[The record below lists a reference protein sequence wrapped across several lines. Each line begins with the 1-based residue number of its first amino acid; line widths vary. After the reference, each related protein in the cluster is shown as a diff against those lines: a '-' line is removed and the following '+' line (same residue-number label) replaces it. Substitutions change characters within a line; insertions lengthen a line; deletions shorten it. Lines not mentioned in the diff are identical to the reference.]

1 MQALSF
7 KELEHLK
14 TLDERCDKCG
24 HQLVEII
31 TLDIEPFCQNCQ
43 RRMTE
48 EKNEQRVK
56 AMEDYVKRQKT
67 YGWLKQRSLILDRQL
82 KRARFTNFDVQTRA
96 EQNLKQKA
104 QRIANDYI
112 DGQVFNTILTGTPGA
127 GKSHLAM
134 AILAHINENSDPY
147 KRCLYIAI
155 QDMMRKI
162 RASFDNSESRYTEQ
176 YCIDLCQEA
185 DVLVLDDLGA
195 ETGAIQA
202 QRAASD
208 FTNRVLNAVIDSR
221 QDKPT
226 IVTTN
231 LNSEQLSKMYDQKLL
246 SRMYKGIKANDS
258 VLVFNNVSDKRS
270 GLKF

>member
-14 TLDERCDKCG
+14 TLEERCDKCG
-24 HQLVEII
+24 HQLVDII

-43 RRMTE
+43 RKKTD

-82 KRARFTNFDVQTRA
+82 REARFDNFKTQTET
-96 EQNLKQKA
+96 EQILKYKA
-104 QRIANDYI
+104 RRIAGDYLN
-112 DGQVFNTILTGTPGA
+112 GRAYNTILTGTPGA

-134 AILAHINENSDPY
+134 AMLVAINEHSEPY
-147 KRCLYIAI
+147 RKCLYVSI
-155 QDMMRKI
+155 QDMMRRI
-162 RASFDNSESRYTEQ
+162 RASFDNNDSRYTEQ
-176 YCIDLCQEA
+176 FCIDLCSRA

-195 ETGAIQA
+195 ETGAINA
-202 QRAASD
+202 SRAASD

-246 SRMYKGIKANDS
+246 SRMYKGIKANGS
-258 VLVFNNVSDKRS
+258 VLTFNDVKDKRAD
-270 GLKF
+270 LEF